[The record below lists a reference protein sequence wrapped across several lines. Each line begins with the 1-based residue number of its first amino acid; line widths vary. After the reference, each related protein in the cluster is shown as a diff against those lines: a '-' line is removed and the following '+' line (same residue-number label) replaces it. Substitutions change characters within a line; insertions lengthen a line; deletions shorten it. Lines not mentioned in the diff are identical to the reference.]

1 MYFEKPGKQN
11 TKDTLESAVKV
22 ARQRGIWTIV
32 VPTSKGNTIDELFK
46 LDIHGINIVC
56 VTHVNGFKEHGVQEI
71 SQEKLELFKSKGIK
85 VVTTTHVLSGAE
97 RGLSRKF
104 GGVNPVEI
112 VAHSLRMLGQ
122 GTKVAVEVAVM
133 ALDSGVIGYME
144 PIIALGGTGVGVD
157 TALIMRTAHGSNI
170 LDCKIDEFICK
181 PILSDDYQ
189 L

>member
-11 TKDTLESAVKV
+11 TKYTLESAVKI
-22 ARQRGIWTIV
+22 ASQRNINTIV
-32 VPTSKGNTIDELFK
+32 VPTSTGDTIAELLK
-46 LDIHGINIVC
+46 LDIDGLNIVC
-56 VTHVNGFKEHGVQEI
+56 VTHVNGFREPGVQEI
-71 SQEKLELFKSKGIK
+71 SAEKLEAFKNKGVQ

-112 VAHSLRMLGQ
+112 IAHSLRMLGQ
-122 GTKVAVEVAVM
+122 GTKVAVEIAVM
-133 ALDSGVIGYME
+133 ALDSGFIGYME

-157 TALIMRTAHGSNI
+157 TAIIMRTSHASNI

-181 PILSDDYQ
+181 PIL
-189 L
+189 